1 MSGLLLDTH
10 ALYWYE
16 TDDPQLSRPA
26 RTALAAGTR
35 PLVVSAV
42 TIWEMAIG
50 LAKGRWPQVRPFF
63 PDAAARLR
71 GKGYRVVGIEAAQVE
86 RSATL
91 PWLHND
97 PFDRLLIAT
106 AELEGLTLVTGDAQI
121 RRYAVAWLW

>member
-1 MSGLLLDTH
+1 MTGLLLDTH

-16 TDDPQLSRPA
+16 AGDERLPP
-26 RTALAAGTR
+26 RTVDAMRAGTR
-35 PLVVSAV
+35 PLVISAA

-50 LAKGRWPQVRPFF
+50 LAKGRWPQVGAFF

-71 GKGYRVVGIEAAQVE
+71 GKGYRVIPIAPVHAE

-106 AELEGLTLVTGDAQI
+106 AEIEGLTLVSGDLQI
-121 RRYAVAWLW
+121 RRYPISWLW